1 MRNFE
6 VILTYKTTLID
17 PVKTG
22 SVSVNR
28 HKVIDVELDESYCHS
43 PEEFCD
49 AVINLKERA
58 DVVRINVKE
67 KFIGEVQPLF
77 WVKENFGRIYLFNGI
92 PLILNKN

>member
-22 SVSVNR
+22 SVSVHK
-28 HKVIDVELDESYCHS
+28 HKVIDIELEDSYCHS

-49 AVINLKERA
+49 AVINLQERA
-58 DVVRINVKE
+58 EVVRVNVKE
-67 KFIGEVQPLF
+67 KFKGKEQPLI
-77 WVKENFGRIYLFNGI
+77 WVKENLGRIYLFNGI